1 MRHTQEDIYH
11 QVCIDV
17 LYEDQEGRTVYNSR
31 LIGTE
36 YEKKAAEY
44 LTAEGYEILKMNYR
58 VRAGEIDIVA
68 KQGKYLVFVE
78 VKYRRSGSSGVSL
91 EAVTPAKQRVISRV
105 AQFYLTVKYNC
116 VDVPCRF
123 DVVGIDGDR
132 LQWKKNAFEYQTG
145 MKI

>member
-44 LTAEGYEILKMNYR
+44 LMAEGYEILKMNYR

-78 VKYRRSGSSGVSL
+78 VKYRSNIHKGMPQ
-91 EAVTPAKQRVISRV
+91 EAVDIRKQRQISRV
-105 AQFYLTVKYNC
+105 ALYYLNQYKYP
-116 VDVPCRF
+116 VDIPVRF
-123 DVVGIDGDR
+123 DVITVYDGSI
-132 LQWKKNAFEYQTG
+132 KHIENAFEYVW
-145 MKI
+145 